1 MTPETAQEL
10 IEQERAAY
18 PQVVDLARHLS
29 LAIRIESELLRSMR
43 LRAMSRVEA
52 GVEAD
57 LYFSPLVQTRDVNAI
72 SLIPEVR
79 ERLYRELA
87 QHKDELELAREV
99 IESAH
104 GAMDAAI
111 LLEERV
117 VYHALRDDQAAYGDM
132 QRQLGQM
139 ILELEQNDVDH
150 NLLGWAADAHARL
163 PERARNSQAGRQLT
177 GLLSGHLQSLG
188 VKLSPVTS
196 AANATGSSITTT
208 SLGFRFVGDGVE
220 LCYPYDPDWTEV
232 EILAADPLSLE
243 LAWPVPE
250 GWQSRSL
257 ELSEAEPVRQVPDVP
272 PGLLR
277 LRGINGDETRL
288 RVEGPFQALKPKLL
302 GLYRGE
308 RNALPAFTDQELK
321 DLSWEQVWQ
330 PLRSQEQPQIF
341 ISLPDGRGRLASL
354 YDELKALLEQN
365 GFAVWSADEQISA
378 GEEWNKAISRVLG
391 ECQSAV
397 VVLSPETSPQS
408 NWLKHELSVLAYRQE
423 IDDDFSLHVL
433 LSGGLPSEEAVSLL
447 AGMELPASLK
457 ERVLHES
464 AESVAEAIQRENAG
478 SETDNDDFTAAIVHF
493 PDRDALVEYADDL
506 ISRKAT
512 FVEPLEKLILAGRP
526 VMVYAAG
533 RYQGR
538 LHQGLVKYATDAQVS
553 VVQDAFSMLTKFG
566 FEQMLTEEEQ
576 QVSDRHQLL
585 RSTLLDAERE
595 AIMAWLR
602 QQQEAQAQERAAEDD
617 QNALRWKIPGD
628 DKQGHQGSVRS
639 IAISAD
645 GAVALSAGNSH
656 PDQSIKQWDLNDRR
670 LIRSYNEFA
679 EAGGWTPM
687 AISPD
692 GQRAATGY
700 QGELRLIDLESG
712 EHSALMLSEVPLTA
726 LAFVDAERVLAGL
739 ADGMLLLVGSSGVEE
754 SFPLAREEVLRLDVR
769 GQEAACLRSGSIEL
783 LDLRKGALLYRV
795 EIESAE
801 MAPHWQRPPLYYD
814 KSENSILFGTPLRAL
829 DLRSGQ
835 VIPLGDSSQPIVELA
850 AERLV
855 RYEGESAF
863 ALLDDAEGPT
873 QSDIT
878 IEPEQPTCLALAQNG
893 LRIMIADYEH
903 NLYVYDLAPTDDDLD
918 RASEEPPTSGSS
930 EDEHWEE

>member
-18 PQVVDLARHLS
+18 PHVVDLARHLS

-72 SLIPEVR
+72 FLIPEVR

-87 QHKDELELAREV
+87 QHKDELEVAREV

-104 GAMDAAI
+104 EAMDAAI

-132 QRQLGQM
+132 QRQLGRM
-139 ILELEQNDVDH
+139 ILELERGDVDH
-150 NLLGWAADAHARL
+150 DLLGWAADAHARL

-177 GLLSGHLQSLG
+177 GLLSDHLESLG
-188 VKLSPVTS
+188 VKLSQVTDTMRS
-196 AANATGSSITTT
+196 SGSSISSV
-208 SLGFRFVGDGVE
+208 SLGFRFFGDGVE

-302 GLYRGE
+302 GLYRGVRSE
-308 RNALPAFTDQELK
+308 LPVFVEQELT
-321 DLSWEQVWQ
+321 DLSWELEWRS
-330 PLRSQEQPQIF
+330 LRSQDRPQVF
-341 ISLPDGRGRLASL
+341 ISMPGGWRQLDPQYG
-354 YDELKALLEQN
+354 ELKALLEQH
-365 GFAVWSADEQISA
+365 GFSVWSADEQISP
-378 GEEWNKAISRVLG
+378 GDEWNKEISRVLG

-397 VVLSPETSPQS
+397 VVLTSETSPQS
-408 NWLKHELSVLAYRQE
+408 DWLKHELSILAYRQE
-423 IDDDFSLHVL
+423 IDPDFSLHVL
-433 LSGGLPSEEAVSLL
+433 LSGGLPPERAASLL
-447 AGMELPASLK
+447 AGMELAASLK
-457 ERVLHES
+457 ERVWHES
-464 AESVAEAIQRENAG
+464 AESVAEAIQREYPG

-493 PDRDALVEYADDL
+493 PDRDALTEYADDL

-512 FVEPLEKLILAGRP
+512 FVEPLENLILVGRP

-538 LHQGLVKYATDAQVS
+538 LHQGLVKYSTEAQAS
-553 VVQDAFSMLTKFG
+553 VLQDAFSMLTKFG
-566 FEQMLTEEEQ
+566 IEQMLTEEGQE
-576 QVSDRHQLL
+576 VSDRHQLL
-585 RSTLLDAERE
+585 RSTLLDTERE
-595 AIMAWLR
+595 AIMEWLR
-602 QQQEAQAQERAAEDD
+602 QQQEGQAQETAAEDD
-617 QNALRWKIPGD
+617 GNRLRWKIPGD
-628 DKQGHQGSVRS
+628 DTQGHQGSVRS

-645 GAVALSAGNSH
+645 GAVALTAGNSH
-656 PDQSIKQWDLNDRR
+656 PDQSIKQWDLNGRR
-670 LIRSYNEFA
+670 LIRSYEEFA

-700 QGELRLIDLESG
+700 QGELRLIDLDSG
-712 EHSALMLSEVPLTA
+712 EHSALLLSEVPLTA

-754 SFPLAREEVLRLDVR
+754 SFPLAREEVLRLDIR
-769 GQEAACLRSGSIEL
+769 GQEAACLRPGSIEL
-783 LDLRKGALLYRV
+783 LDLRKGALLHRI
-795 EIESAE
+795 EIEMESAE
-801 MAPHWQRPPLYYD
+801 MEPHWQRPPLYYD
-814 KSENSILFGTPLRAL
+814 KSDKRILFGTPLRAL

-835 VIPLGDSSQPIVELA
+835 VSPLGDSSQPIVELV

-863 ALLDDAEGPT
+863 VLLDDAEGST
-873 QSDIT
+873 QFDIT
-878 IEPEQPTCLALAQNG
+878 IEPEQPTCLALAPNG
-893 LRIMIADYEH
+893 RRMMIADYEH
-903 NLYVYDLAPTDDDLD
+903 NLYVYDLELTDDDLD
-918 RASEEPPTSGSS
+918 WASEEPPTSGSS
-930 EDEHWEE
+930 EDEP

>member
-79 ERLYRELA
+79 EQLYRELA

-104 GAMDAAI
+104 EAMDAAI

-139 ILELEQNDVDH
+139 ILELEQNEVDH
-150 NLLGWAADAHARL
+150 DLLGWAADAHARL

-177 GLLSGHLQSLG
+177 GLLSGHLESLG
-188 VKLSPVTS
+188 VKLPQVTG
-196 AANATGSSITTT
+196 AARATGSSISTT
-208 SLGFRFVGDGVE
+208 SLGFRFFGDGVE

-243 LAWPVPE
+243 LAWPMPE
-250 GWQSRSL
+250 GWRSRSL

-288 RVEGPFQALKPKLL
+288 RVDGPFQALKPKLL

-308 RNALPAFTDQELK
+308 RNALPTFADQELK

-423 IDDDFSLHVL
+423 TDDDFSLHML
-433 LSGGLPSEEAVSLL
+433 LSGGLPPEGAMSLL
-447 AGMELPASLK
+447 AGMELATSLK
-457 ERVLHES
+457 DRFWHES
-464 AESVAEAIQRENAG
+464 AESVAEAIKREYPV

-493 PDRDALVEYADDL
+493 PDRDALAEYADDL

-512 FVEPLEKLILAGRP
+512 FVEPLENLILVGRP

-533 RYQGR
+533 RFQGR
-538 LHQGLVKYATDAQVS
+538 LHQGLVKYATEAQAS
-553 VVQDAFSMLTKFG
+553 LLQDAFSMLTKFDI
-566 FEQMLTEEEQ
+566 EQMLTEEGQE
-576 QVSDRHQLL
+576 VSDRHQLL

-617 QNALRWKIPGD
+617 PNALRWKIPGD
-628 DKQGHQGSVRS
+628 DKRGHQGSVRS

-670 LIRSYNEFA
+670 LIRSYDEFA

-712 EHSALMLSEVPLTA
+712 EHSALLLSETPLTA

-754 SFPLAREEVLRLDVR
+754 SFPLDREEVLRLHVQG
-769 GQEAACLRSGSIEL
+769 GQAACLRRGSLEL

-795 EIESAE
+795 EIESVE
-801 MAPHWQRPPLYYD
+801 MEPHWQRPPLYYD
-814 KSENSILFGTPLRAL
+814 KSDKRIIFGTPLRAL

-873 QSDIT
+873 QFDIT

-893 LRIMIADYEH
+893 LCLMIADYEH
-903 NLYVYDLAPTDDDLD
+903 NLYVYDLPPTDDDLD
-918 RASEEPPTSGSS
+918 RTSEEPPTSSSS
-930 EDEHWEE
+930 EEEHWAE